1 MNELIHDENNMDILY
16 EENNYSYKS
25 KKDNITTTEDK
36 TPPKNTTNTKN
47 LNINLISDSIIY
59 DNEKIPLVTEDTNI
73 IYNSNDY
80 NDLMAIDIY
89 NYYIKGGYKSY
100 TTDVITKTL
109 KKIFI
114 LCFSTFIL
122 SFIDW
127 NEIKNC
133 KVDKCNILYSNIFQQ
148 NIFKNIFI
156 IIYITIYSLD
166 LLRFTL
172 YNIFKHSRIVQ
183 IKDFFYKKLQISDME
198 LQGMKWN
205 KVLDK
210 IVDLHNNN
218 VDKIFTYNSDITNYT
233 ITHAICRFDNYMISL
248 NNFDLLNIYIPFTR
262 NKYITQD
269 LEWFVKLFFMK
280 WIFDRNRLIDRE
292 YIKNKSRIK
301 NIIRLF
307 GFAYMIFIPFKLT
320 YYIFHFIFNHTEDLK
335 SQRLDTDISKLGWTN
350 IAKLKFREYNE
361 LKHFFDKRIQASYKY
376 ADMYHKQYYKPVTS
390 ISNIFIIFICKS
402 FLSIIVLFALIDD
415 EILLNLNILDK
426 NLLWYIAFLTII
438 ISSLKSGVSD
448 PESLIFSPEKIM
460 HNISIYTHYFPD
472 SWKNNCH
479 KICIRKEFNKLYI
492 SKFKMFLYDLL
503 FIFLTPVIFIFQFT
517 KLVDNI
523 IPFIKN
529 NSDSISGIGNI
540 CKYSHFQQNR
550 QENIIGN
557 KNNKIINS
565 YRSYQENNHIVI
577 KKDNTTNTNIKL
589 EDFFLKPDNKL

>member
-25 KKDNITTTEDK
+25 KKNNITTTEDK

-114 LCFSTFIL
+114 LFLSTFIL
-122 SFIDW
+122 SFINW

-280 WIFDRNRLIDRE
+280 WIF
-292 YIKNKSRIK
+292 
-301 NIIRLF
+301 
-307 GFAYMIFIPFKLT
+307 
-320 YYIFHFIFNHTEDLK
+320 
-335 SQRLDTDISKLGWTN
+335 
-350 IAKLKFREYNE
+350 
-361 LKHFFDKRIQASYKY
+361 
-376 ADMYHKQYYKPVTS
+376 
-390 ISNIFIIFICKS
+390 
-402 FLSIIVLFALIDD
+402 
-415 EILLNLNILDK
+415 
-426 NLLWYIAFLTII
+426 
-438 ISSLKSGVSD
+438 
-448 PESLIFSPEKIM
+448 
-460 HNISIYTHYFPD
+460 
-472 SWKNNCH
+472 
-479 KICIRKEFNKLYI
+479 
-492 SKFKMFLYDLL
+492 
-503 FIFLTPVIFIFQFT
+503 
-517 KLVDNI
+517 
-523 IPFIKN
+523 
-529 NSDSISGIGNI
+529 
-540 CKYSHFQQNR
+540 
-550 QENIIGN
+550 
-557 KNNKIINS
+557 
-565 YRSYQENNHIVI
+565 
-577 KKDNTTNTNIKL
+577 
-589 EDFFLKPDNKL
+589 